1 MKKTPRILALFL
13 CVVILSSLLTAC
25 NKQSSGK
32 TQVEVWHNWNV
43 EEGGTE
49 YILKELVNEYNASQN
64 EVEVLLIS
72 QPSEGFSDKV
82 YASVSTGTGPDIYFN
97 FATSVPQYIEGE
109 FLADMGKYMDTDVL
123 RQRIPDSMWQE
134 CTSADG
140 KLHIVPIQTSVCV
153 LFYNKTLYDKL
164 GLDAPATWADIEED
178 AKIIYEQEGIPGFA
192 VDSYIDLA
200 QILFGQTGATYIDT
214 ETKTVGFNTPACA
227 EQLEWYANGIEAGY
241 FTSNFESGSIDQD
254 FNAGLLGCFLGTC
267 TYEPYILPDGFDYA
281 VAPSPLGSVQDWT
294 PIFSRGAIVFS
305 SDEAT
310 EAAACDFLEFF
321 TNAQNSARWAMNI
334 GSLSPY
340 SDSAQ
345 LSDYTAYIADSIVL
359 TEAVRS
365 MEYAYSTPAVVGAP
379 VVRNEIKQMFLQV
392 IGGLKTA
399 SEALAEAE
407 ANCNAALQN

>member
-1 MKKTPRILALFL
+1 MKQISRTIALFL
-13 CVVILSSLLTAC
+13 CAVLVATLLMGCQEQT
-25 NKQSSGK
+25 SDK
-32 TQVEVWHNWNV
+32 TVVEVWHNWNV

-49 YILKELVNEYNASQN
+49 YILKQLVDEYNASQE
-64 EVEVLLIS
+64 EVEVQLIS

-82 YASVSTGTGPDIYFN
+82 YTSVSSGTGPDIYFN
-97 FATSVPQYIEGE
+97 FATSVPQYIEGG
-109 FLADMGKYMDTDVL
+109 FLADMGKYMDTEAL
-123 RQRIPDSMWQE
+123 RQRIPESMWNE

-140 KLHIVPIQTSVCV
+140 KLHIVPIQTSACV
-153 LFYNKTLYDKL
+153 LFYNKTLYDQL
-164 GLDAPATWADIEED
+164 GLDAPVTWADVEED
-178 AKIIYEQEGIPGFA
+178 ARIIRDRQGTAGFA

-214 ETKTVGFNTPACA
+214 ESKTVGFNTPACA
-227 EQLEWYANGIEAGY
+227 QQLQWYANGIAEGH
-241 FTSNFESGSIDQD
+241 FTSSFESGSIDQD

-267 TYEPYILPDGFDYA
+267 TYEPYILPDGFEYA
-281 VAPSPLGSVQDWT
+281 VAPSPLGGEVDWT
-294 PIFSRGAIVFS
+294 PIFSRGAIVFA
-305 SDEAT
+305 SDDVT

-321 TNAQNSARWAMNI
+321 TNARNSARWAMNI

-345 LSDYTAYIADSIVL
+345 LSEYTAYVADSIVL
-359 TEAVRS
+359 TEAVKS

-379 VVRNEIKQMFLQV
+379 VVRNELKQMFLQV

-399 SEALAEAE
+399 EEALAEAE

>member
-1 MKKTPRILALFL
+1 MKQISRTIALFL
-13 CVVILSSLLTAC
+13 CAVLVATLLMGCQEQT
-25 NKQSSGK
+25 SDK
-32 TQVEVWHNWNV
+32 TVVEVWHNWNV

-49 YILKELVNEYNASQN
+49 YILKQLVDEYNASQE
-64 EVEVLLIS
+64 EVEVQLIS

-82 YASVSTGTGPDIYFN
+82 YTSVSSGTGPDIYFN
-97 FATSVPQYIEGE
+97 FATSVPQYIEGG
-109 FLADMGKYMDTDVL
+109 FLADMGKYMDTEAL
-123 RQRIPDSMWQE
+123 RQRIPESMWNE

-140 KLHIVPIQTSVCV
+140 KLHIVPIQTSACV
-153 LFYNKTLYDKL
+153 LFYNKTLYDQL
-164 GLDAPATWADIEED
+164 GLDAPVTWADVEKD
-178 AKIIYEQEGIPGFA
+178 ARIIRDRQGTAGFA

-214 ETKTVGFNTPACA
+214 ESKTVGFNTPACA
-227 EQLEWYANGIEAGY
+227 QQLQWYANGIAEGH
-241 FTSNFESGSIDQD
+241 FTSSFESGSIDQD

-267 TYEPYILPDGFDYA
+267 TYEPYILPDGFEYA
-281 VAPSPLGSVQDWT
+281 VAPSPLGGEVDWT
-294 PIFSRGAIVFS
+294 PIFSRGAIVFA
-305 SDEAT
+305 SDDVT

-321 TNAQNSARWAMNI
+321 TNARNSARWAMNI

-345 LSDYTAYIADSIVL
+345 LSEYTAYVADSIVL
-359 TEAVRS
+359 TEAVKS

-379 VVRNEIKQMFLQV
+379 VVRNELKQMFLQV

-399 SEALAEAE
+399 EEALAEAE

>member
-1 MKKTPRILALFL
+1 MKRITRILTLFL
-13 CVVILSSLLTAC
+13 CAMLLGSLLIGCAEQT
-25 NKQSSGK
+25 SDK
-32 TQVEVWHNWNV
+32 TVVEVWHNWNV
-43 EEGGTE
+43 DEGGTE
-49 YILKELVNEYNASQN
+49 YILTQLVEEYNASQ
-64 EVEVLLIS
+64 EDVEVRLIS

-82 YASVSTGTGPDIYFN
+82 YTSVSSGTGPDIYFN
-97 FATSVPQYIEGE
+97 FATSVPQYIEGG
-109 FLADMGKYMDTDVL
+109 FLADMGKYMDTDAL
-123 RQRIPDSMWQE
+123 RQRIPESMWTE

-140 KLHIVPIQTSVCV
+140 KLHIVPIQTSACV

-164 GLDAPATWADIEED
+164 GLDIPATWADVEED
-178 AKIIYEQEGIPGFA
+178 ARIIRAQEGIAGFA

-227 EQLEWYANGIEAGY
+227 QQLTWYANGIAEGH
-241 FTSNFESGSIDQD
+241 FTSSFESGSIDQD

-267 TYEPYILPDGFDYA
+267 TYEPYILPDGFEYA
-281 VAPSPLGSVQDWT
+281 VAPSPLGGETDWT
-294 PIFSRGAIVFS
+294 PIFSRGAIVFA

-345 LSDYTAYIADSIVL
+345 LGEYTAYVSDSIVL
-359 TEAVRS
+359 TEAVKS

-379 VVRNEIKQMFLQV
+379 VVRNELKQMFLQV
-392 IGGLKTA
+392 IGGLQTA
-399 SEALAEAE
+399 EEALAAAE
-407 ANCNAALQN
+407 ANCNTALQD